1 MSLLGF
7 CQWLEDTSLSSAIR
21 ESAWGFPIIETVHVL
36 GLCLFGMAILVDLR
50 LLDVAL
56 KRVPVSEVTTGLS
69 PWVTAGIV
77 AMMASGV
84 LTFLNAP
91 VDYYNNTLFRIKLI
105 MLLLIGANAWLFRSG
120 VGRRAAVTLSLI
132 LWTGV
137 VVAGRLTAYRLF
149 DSP

>member
-21 ESAWGFPIIETVHVL
+21 ESAWGFPIIESVHVL

-50 LLDVAL
+50 LLDMAL
-56 KRVPVSEVTTGLS
+56 KRVPVSEVTAGLS
-69 PWVTAGIV
+69 PWVTASIV
-77 AMMASGV
+77 AMMVSGV

-137 VVAGRLTAYRLF
+137 VVAGRLIADRLF